1 MPGLHW
7 NKEESLLGMEKGPK
21 HSFPV
26 GKVRSVALKCAHSGL
41 LETAG
46 AQLCALAWDQ
56 RCRGPAAQQINVC
69 LALLLGPWS
78 SCH

>member
-1 MPGLHW
+1 
-7 NKEESLLGMEKGPK
+7 MEKGPK

-26 GKVRSVALKCAHSGL
+26 GKVRSVALECAHSGL

-56 RCRGPAAQQINVC
+56 RHSGPAGPAYFIGPLVQ
-69 LALLLGPWS
+69 LPLTALCTLWVT
-78 SCH
+78 HEWQDVT